1 MKVSIVMC
9 AYNVAPYIDRAIQS
23 VLHQTYTDWEL
34 IISDDKST
42 DETVAIL
49 EKYLSDSR
57 IKLYRHDNNVGYV
70 ANKNRAFNYATGEL
84 LTQLDSD
91 DTSTPD
97 RIALQV
103 AAFQNN
109 PDIKICGSNYT
120 IIDTEDRILETKS
133 YNKDFLVTELALEYP
148 FWYPGLMFR
157 RELLTEF
164 GNFSEYF
171 NGIYGDDHFWTMR
184 VNTRYPI
191 YFIKKALYGYRI
203 NPHSLT
209 NVLDKPRKLIAQDI
223 IKELYRQ
230 LKETKTDWLSED
242 NEAGMKAYEDSLYQD
257 KALMAERY
265 RIWAAKAIDKGN
277 WQQAWSLLKSC
288 LKTGKAGA
296 MGYRTLFYY
305 LKRRYLQTN

>member
-34 IISDDKST
+34 IISDDRST
-42 DETVAIL
+42 DETIAIV

-57 IKLYRHDNNVGYV
+57 IKLYRHEKNVGYV
-70 ANKNRAFNYATGEL
+70 ANKNRAFSYATGEL
-84 LTQLDSD
+84 LTQLDAD

-103 AAFQNN
+103 AVFENN
-109 PDIKICGSNYT
+109 PHIKICGSNYT
-120 IIDTEDRILETKS
+120 IIDTEDRILESKS

-157 RELLTEF
+157 TELITEF

-230 LKETKTDWLSED
+230 LKETKTDWLSEG
-242 NEAGMKAYEDSLYQD
+242 NETGMKAFEDSLYQN

-265 RIWAAKAIDKGN
+265 RVWAAKAIDKKN
-277 WQQAWSLLKSC
+277 WHQAWSLLKSC
-288 LKTGKAGA
+288 LKTGKAGG

-305 LKRRYLQTN
+305 FKHRYLRTN

>member
-9 AYNVAPYIDRAIQS
+9 AYNVAAYIDRAIQS

-42 DETVAIL
+42 DETIAIV
-49 EKYLSDSR
+49 EKYLSDNR
-57 IKLYRHDNNVGYV
+57 IKLYRHNSNVGYV
-70 ANKNRAFNYATGEL
+70 ANKNRAFSYATGAL
-84 LTQLDSD
+84 LTQLDAD

-103 AAFQNN
+103 AVFQNH

-120 IIDTEDRILETKS
+120 IIDTEDRILESKS

-157 RELLTEF
+157 RELITEF

-171 NGIYGDDHFWTMR
+171 NGIYGDDHFWAMR

-230 LKETKTDWLSED
+230 LKETKTDWLSEG
-242 NEAGMKAYEDSLYQD
+242 NETGMKTFEDSLYQN

-265 RIWAAKAIDKGN
+265 RIWAAKAIDKKN
-277 WQQAWSLLKSC
+277 WHQAWSLLKSC

-305 LKRRYLQTN
+305 FKHRYLRTN